1 VHENNSRSA
10 VGVDCYHFS
19 PFFALV
25 GRHDEGLPFLDDV
38 RRELRSRAAADV
50 LHGVDGL
57 GRDEEDLAD
66 ADRRRRLAVDAIL
79 ERSLEQ

>member
-1 VHENNSRSA
+1 
-10 VGVDCYHFS
+10 
-19 PFFALV
+19 
-25 GRHDEGLPFLDDV
+25 
-38 RRELRSRAAADV
+38 
-50 LHGVDGL
+50 VDGL